1 MLKHK
6 AFFKTGLCIL
16 WLILGGISFP
26 AWEIFAND
34 VNKDTERIHLVLPG
48 ESLVKI
54 AHQYFPLTTALTIGE
69 LIGEIREINGIRGSL
84 IHPNQRIRIPLV
96 QSNLVAAKTDRARSD
111 FEARGIFINRFS
123 MGSQKRRR
131 ILDGLIASGGN
142 TVIFDG
148 KDMRGELSYPSSV
161 NLAKEIG
168 ADTGA
173 IIKHPAKLF
182 QYLHKKG
189 LYVSV
194 RLVLFYDPLLAAKR
208 PELALRSMST
218 EKPWVENS
226 RLPWVDPSLSAVQ
239 KYNLDIAKE
248 LAAMGVDE
256 IQFDY
261 IRFPTIE
268 NVRSAAYVAEKKE
281 IPRHKI
287 ITGFLARAHKEL
299 APYNVLLS
307 IDVFGV
313 IAWGHP
319 KDIRMTGQK
328 IEDLAKHT
336 DVISP
341 MIYPSHFN
349 SPFQGIANPV
359 DQPFLLVSE
368 TCRRFSS
375 LLKGSKVTLRPWIQA
390 FPFRVRNF
398 NEKYILEQL
407 RALAQSGAKGW
418 LLWSAGNVY
427 DVSWRALA
435 QWNNMAMEERMVM
448 AEPPLND

>member
-1 MLKHK
+1 MYSV
-6 AFFKTGLCIL
+6 ANF
-16 WLILGGISFP
+16 GGNSFP
-26 AWEIFAND
+26 DMGNFTND
-34 VNKDTERIHLVLPG
+34 VNKFTERIHLVSPG
-48 ESLVKI
+48 ESLNTI
-54 AHQYFPLTTALTIGE
+54 AHRYFPLTAALTIGE

-84 IHPNQRIRIPLV
+84 IRPNQRIRIPLV
-96 QSNLVAAKTDRARSD
+96 PSNPIAAKTVTKQSD
-111 FEARGIFINRFS
+111 FEARGIYINRYS
-123 MGSQKRRR
+123 MGSQKRTR

-148 KDMRGELSYPSSV
+148 KDMRGELSSSSSV

-173 IIKHPAKLF
+173 IVRHPAKLF

-194 RLVLFYDPLLAAKR
+194 RLVLFFDPLLAAKR
-208 PELALRSMST
+208 PELALSSMST
-218 EKPWVENS
+218 EKPRVEIR
-226 RLPWVDPSLSAVQ
+226 RLRWVDPSHSAVQ

-261 IRFPTIE
+261 IRFPTIK
-268 NVRSAAYVAEKKE
+268 NVRGAAYGAEKKE

-313 IAWGHP
+313 TGWGHQE
-319 KDIRMTGQK
+319 DIRMTGQK
-328 IEDLAKHT
+328 IEDLAKYT

-341 MIYPSHFN
+341 KIYPSHFS
-349 SPFQGIANPV
+349 SPFQDIANPV

-368 TCRRFSS
+368 TCKRFSS
-375 LLKGSKVTLRPWIQA
+375 LLKDSKVTLRPWIQA
-390 FPFRVRNF
+390 FPYRARNF
-398 NEKYILEQL
+398 DEKYILEQL
-407 RALAQSGAKGW
+407 RALAQSEAKGW

-427 DVSWRALA
+427 EVSWRALA

-448 AEPPLND
+448 AEPPLNN